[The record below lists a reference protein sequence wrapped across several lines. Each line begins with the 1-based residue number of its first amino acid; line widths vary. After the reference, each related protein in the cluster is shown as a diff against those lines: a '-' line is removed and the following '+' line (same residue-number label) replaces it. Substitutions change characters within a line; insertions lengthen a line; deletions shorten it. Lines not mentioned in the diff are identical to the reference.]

1 MLVIVGWRPLWA
13 QVGVFFADPV
23 LLAVVLV
30 AVVVL
35 TAVAL
40 WVWQWVRG
48 AR

>member
-1 MLVIVGWRPLWA
+1 
-13 QVGVFFADPV
+13 VGVFFADPL
-23 LLAVVLV
+23 LLAGVLV

-40 WVWQWVRG
+40 WIWQWVRG